1 MFSLSDILQACKS
14 VLIKIWTGASKLFPW
29 LAPLAGLMSLYA
41 VFKSNYEAVITY
53 INGLTVFLTG
63 QPAIGWLSAANRFF
77 PISEACAMVLALL
90 TLRSLAFMARFVRA
104 MMPF

>member
-14 VLIKIWTGASKLFPW
+14 VLIKIWTAVSKIFPW

-41 VFKSNYEAVITY
+41 VFKSNYQVVITY
-53 INGLTVFLTG
+53 INGLTAYLTG
-63 QPAIGWLSAANRFF
+63 QPSISWLAAANRFF
-77 PISEACAMVLALL
+77 PISEACSMVLALL